1 MAQIPRLLHS
11 YLTSVSISKMCSRD
25 YLPFPLLFGPK
36 VRKYAEIS
44 EVTFSLKKKKKQCQK
59 TQMSSFPEKGSNWVS
74 KFITSEVLWGQ
85 IFQNHTI
92 ISLWSENEPNNM
104 LEHQEVHIKSKATYS
119 TAKIFAW
126 RNVNQNSKW
135 GYFGL
140 HPEKHTVIS
149 VPKPQ
154 QTFHLGNY
162 YQSHLSTARLIHSKL
177 FVSELLLM

>member
-25 YLPFPLLFGPK
+25 YLPFPLLLWAQGEK
-36 VRKYAEIS
+36 ICWNLRSNI
-44 EVTFSLKKKKKQCQK
+44 LIKKKKKTMSK

-74 KFITSEVLWGQ
+74 KCITSEVLWGQ